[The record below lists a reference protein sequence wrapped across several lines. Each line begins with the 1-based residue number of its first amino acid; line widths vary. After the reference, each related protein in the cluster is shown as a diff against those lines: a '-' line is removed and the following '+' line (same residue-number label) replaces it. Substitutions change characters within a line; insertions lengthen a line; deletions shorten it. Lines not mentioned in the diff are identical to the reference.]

1 MYLKQAMHLQYIH
14 VNLKHL
20 IYNQSIS
27 CQRKN
32 IDAVQ
37 VTSLKISTQWLLAI
51 PTVLIM
57 ILIPILDRIFYP
69 TVCCQWVATMFNRIT
84 AGICFSMLSILCALV
99 LDVWRYKVS
108 NTGEGHVSSVNTVKH
123 VFEYDSSSN
132 NSTYYVASKISIFYI
147 VPQFVFQGV
156 AEAFSLVT
164 SKS

>member
-1 MYLKQAMHLQYIH
+1 MHLQYPQ
-14 VNLKHL
+14 VNLGHL
-20 IYNQSIS
+20 VAHNYSINCHGNS
-27 CQRKN
+27 IVK
-32 IDAVQ
+32 
-37 VTSLKISTQWLLAI
+37 VTSLNVSTQWLLAI
-51 PTVLIM
+51 PTLVIMVLIS
-57 ILIPILDRIFYP
+57 ILDRIFYP
-69 TVCCQWVATMFNRIT
+69 TACCQWVATMFNRIT
-84 AGICFSMLSILCALV
+84 AGICFSMLSILCALA

-108 NTGEGHVSSVNTVKH
+108 NTGEGQVSSVNTVKY